1 VGKWEEL
8 DQKAVD
14 LLSRTVGLAKMA
26 VPQQTPDEAAA
37 QARQQRKAAPVTN
50 RSNRAAGSPGSRAG
64 QGARKWAVA
73 DSKPQRSGGK
83 TRG

>member
-1 VGKWEEL
+1 L

-50 RSNRAAGSPGSRAG
+50 RSNRAASSPGSKAG

-83 TRG
+83 ARTDKPRG